1 MIRKLLATTALA
13 TVIATGA
20 YAQDAAK
27 PDQAKVP
34 EAAATADTSATTA
47 APAAEAQ
54 TEQMASAGSYLQ
66 NLSADQYLAS
76 ELSGASLYAS
86 EAEDAETVGEIQ
98 NFLVGNDGAVV
109 ATVVDANVGDVSKT
123 LAVPFDQIT
132 WTMDKDNEPRAVLNV
147 SADQLAQA
155 PAFTKPEEQ
164 QTEASAE
171 ANVAA
176 PAGEATTE
184 TAATT
189 GDATQPEVKTEASTE
204 TAAATGDAPKPET
217 EAEASTEMA
226 ADAQPEAQA
235 TATQAASAS
244 GTGGEFPTTVG
255 PDQYLSENIIGA
267 GVYSGPGED
276 AEEIGEINDLVLASS
291 GKIEAGVIGVGG
303 FLGIGEKDVAVP
315 FDQFQMAREAD
326 DKDDIRVTLA
336 ASKEQLEKA
345 PSFED
350 ERPEQMAATET
361 GAVDATAESEQAA
374 KVEASTEKSAEYT
387 EKLAADAKAKST
399 EAADKAALETKQAAA
414 NVQTATENAAEE
426 TQQAAAK
433 VETTTENVAVE
444 TKQAADATAGAA
456 AGAVAG
462 VAAGTADA
470 TTTASTGGESQQQQM
485 TPVTDQSLLTADN
498 LMGTTVYGPNEDKV
512 GEIGDIAL
520 SEEGKVDAIIIDVG
534 GFLGIGEK
542 EVAVAMDN
550 LQFMQDANGSLYLY
564 TQFSEDQLKSQP
576 EYNADTY
583 AESRDTMR
591 LQSGEV
597 PAQSSNTAP
606 APAEEQPATKTN

>member
-20 YAQDAAK
+20 YAQDAAT
-27 PDQAKVP
+27 PEQTKVP

-47 APAAEAQ
+47 APAADASAQ
-54 TEQMASAGSYLQ
+54 TEQTASAGGYLQ

-76 ELSGASLYAS
+76 ELSGASIYAS

-98 NFLVGNDGAVV
+98 NFLVGNDGSVV
-109 ATVVDANVGDVSKT
+109 AAIVDANVGTESKT
-123 LAVPFDQIT
+123 LAIPFDQIT
-132 WTMDKDNEPRAVLNV
+132 WTMDKDNEPRAVLNL

-155 PAFTKPEEQ
+155 PAFTKPDEQ
-164 QTEASAE
+164 QAAASTEGA
-171 ANVAA
+171 VVA
-176 PAGEATTE
+176 PAG
-184 TAATT
+184 
-189 GDATQPEVKTEASTE
+189 EASTE
-204 TAAATGDAPKPET
+204 TAAATGDAPKAETQT
-217 EAEASTEMA
+217 EAKIA
-226 ADAQPEAQA
+226 AETTQPDANAA
-235 TATQAASAS
+235 ATQTASS
-244 GTGGEFPTTVG
+244 STTGEFVASVG
-255 PDQYLSENIIGA
+255 ADQYLSEKIVGA
-267 GVYSGPGED
+267 EVYSGPGED
-276 AEEIGEINDLVLASS
+276 AEKIGEINDLVLASS
-291 GKIEAGVIGVGG
+291 GKIEAGIIGVGG

-315 FDQFQMAREAD
+315 FDQFQLAREAD
-326 DKDDIRVTLA
+326 DKDDVRVTLA

-361 GAVDATAESEQAA
+361 GAVDATAETEQAA
-374 KVEASTEKSAEYT
+374 NVEASTEKSAEYT
-387 EKLAADAKAKST
+387 EKLAADAKANT
-399 EAADKAALETKQAAA
+399 NEAADKAALETKQAAA
-414 NVQTATENAAEE
+414 DVETKTDNAALE
-426 TQQAAAK
+426 TQQAA
-433 VETTTENVAVE
+433 
-444 TKQAADATAGAA
+444 DAAA
-456 AGAVAG
+456 AGAAG
-462 VAAGTADA
+462 VVAGTADA
-470 TTTASTGGESQQQQM
+470 TTTASTGGTDQQQQM
-485 TPVTDQSLLTADN
+485 SPVTDKSLLTADN
-498 LMGTTVYGPNEDKV
+498 LMGTKVYGPNDEKV
-512 GEIGDIAL
+512 GEIGEIAL

-550 LQFMQDANGSLYLY
+550 LEFMQDANGSLYLY

-597 PAQSSNTAP
+597 PAQSTNTAP

>member
-20 YAQDAAK
+20 YAQDAAT
-27 PDQAKVP
+27 PEQTKVP

-47 APAAEAQ
+47 APAADASAQ
-54 TEQMASAGSYLQ
+54 TEQTASAGSYLQ

-76 ELSGASLYAS
+76 ELNGASIYAS

-98 NFLVGNDGAVV
+98 NFLVGNDGTVV
-109 ATVVDANVGDVSKT
+109 AAIVDAKVGDESKI
-123 LAVPFDQIT
+123 LAIPFDQIT
-132 WTMDKDNEPRAVLNV
+132 WTMDKDNEPRAVLNL

-164 QTEASAE
+164 QTTASAE
-171 ANVAA
+171 GTAAA
-176 PAGEATTE
+176 PAGEA
-184 TAATT
+184 
-189 GDATQPEVKTEASTE
+189 STE
-204 TAAATGDAPKPET
+204 TAVATGDAPKA
-217 EAEASTEMA
+217 EAGADASTEMA
-226 ADAQPEAQA
+226 AGTADAPKPADDAAAMQAADAQTEAKPEA
-235 TATQAASAS
+235 TQTASAS
-244 GTGGEFPTTVG
+244 TGNGEFLTSVSA
-255 PDQYLSENIIGA
+255 DQYLSENIIGA
-267 GVYSGPGED
+267 EVYSGPGED

-291 GKIEAGVIGVGG
+291 GKIEAGIIGVGG

-315 FDQFQMAREAD
+315 FDQFEMAREAD
-326 DKDDIRVTLA
+326 DKDDVRVTLA

-361 GAVDATAESEQAA
+361 GAVDATAETEQTAN
-374 KVEASTEKSAEYT
+374 VEASTEKSAEYT
-387 EKLAADAKAKST
+387 EKLAADAKANT
-399 EAADKAALETKQAAA
+399 NEAADKAALETKQAAA
-414 NVQTATENAAEE
+414 DVETKTDTAALE
-426 TQQAAAK
+426 TQQAA
-433 VETTTENVAVE
+433 
-444 TKQAADATAGAA
+444 DAAA
-456 AGAVAG
+456 AGAAG
-462 VAAGTADA
+462 VVAGTADA
-470 TTTASTGGESQQQQM
+470 TTTASTGGADQQQQM
-485 TPVTDQSLLTADN
+485 SPVTDKSLLTADN
-498 LMGTTVYGPNEDKV
+498 LMGTKVYGPNDEKV

-542 EVAVAMDN
+542 KVAVAMDN
-550 LQFMQDANGSLYLY
+550 LEFLQDANGSLYLY

-597 PAQSSNTAP
+597 PAQSTNTAP